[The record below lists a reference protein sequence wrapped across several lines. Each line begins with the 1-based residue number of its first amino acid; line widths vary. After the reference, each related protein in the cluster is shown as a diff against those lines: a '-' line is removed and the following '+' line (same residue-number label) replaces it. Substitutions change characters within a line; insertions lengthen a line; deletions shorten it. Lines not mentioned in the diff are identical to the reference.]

1 MAALRDVRVEDPA
14 ALVPCLDALGYMRL
28 TGAQLRAVTADAIE
42 ALESSD
48 VWSLPALCKFM
59 DQSGPGAMCGE
70 VVEALR
76 RMSLG
81 GDADNNDSGGATW
94 EGRGGRG
101 SEATFSNVPDAG
113 P

>member
-28 TGAQLRAVTADAIE
+28 TGAQLRAVTSDAIE
-42 ALESSD
+42 ALDSAD
-48 VWSLPALCKFM
+48 VWSLPAMCKSLA
-59 DQSGPGAMCGE
+59 QSGMGAMCGE

-76 RMSLG
+76 RMGLG
-81 GDADNNDSGGATW
+81 FDADNDDSGGATG
-94 EGRGGRG
+94 EGKGGRG